1 MRKGRRHQRH
11 GHSADK
17 EAERHSVEDEAAP
30 ETVPVAK
37 PQAAP
42 EPVQDPEPETRP
54 ETVQD
59 AEPDT
64 ALETPQAAEPE
75 TASEPV
81 PDAEPEIMPGPVPDT
96 KAVTDLPV
104 KSSIDLDSLGR
115 ELERSITG
123 GTSQTPS
130 LPERSP
136 APPPPAMNATPED
149 ILGLQTR
156 SFEPVEEP
164 TPADAPAEPSNA
176 GASIAGA
183 GGSKPMEAF
192 EERSAMAKEVLRA
205 TGPQPRG
212 SRRNRRRDT
221 ESGDSAPA
229 DAAESEKSEENPDED
244 VRFSEDVTISAKR
257 RQRRKLFGR

>member
-1 MRKGRRHQRH
+1 MRKGRRRQRH

-42 EPVQDPEPETRP
+42 ETAQDPEPETVQVSEPETGRDSEPVTAP
-54 ETVQD
+54 ETVQV

-64 ALETPQAAEPE
+64 AP
-75 TASEPV
+75 EPV
-81 PDAEPEIMPGPVPDT
+81 PAKEV
-96 KAVTDLPV
+96 VTDLPV

-130 LPERSP
+130 PPERSP

-164 TPADAPAEPSNA
+164 KPADAPAEPSNT

-205 TGPQPRG
+205 TSPQPRG
-212 SRRNRRRDT
+212 SRRSRRRDT
-221 ESGDSAPA
+221 ETAESAPTET
-229 DAAESEKSEENPDED
+229 AESEKSEEDPDED